1 MIYIASDHIGVAL
14 KARIIE
20 ALKEK
25 GESVE
30 DLGPQDTERVNY
42 TDFAKDLCAQILADN
57 DAKGILIC
65 GTGIGM
71 SMMANRHKGIR
82 AAVCAHEYVAEM
94 TRKHNDANILCLG
107 SRVTGEE
114 LALAIVDKFL
124 ATEFEGGRHL
134 GRVQQMDGLTEVA

>member
-20 ALKEK
+20 VLKEK

-30 DLGPQDTERVNY
+30 DLGPQSTERVNY

-82 AAVCAHEYVAEM
+82 AAVCTHEYMAEM
-94 TRKHNDANILCLG
+94 TRRHNNANVLCLG
-107 SRVTGEE
+107 SRTLGED
-114 LALAIVDKFL
+114 LAFSILERFL
-124 ATEFEGGRHL
+124 NTEFERGRHQV
-134 GRVQQMDGLTEVA
+134 RVVHMDG